1 MKTEE
6 KIEMLRSTIVQL
18 YCNEGRSISYIS
30 RLLSIDRSKLSK
42 KIREWELEPAE
53 PRRHV
58 TPSTQKFINRNRK
71 KIKDMLDRDTTISEI
86 AREYNMERS
95 SLVRTYI
102 LQDGVLKKAYEDANR
117 RREIRHREIAEK
129 AMRDSSRKYDYEDL
143 PDEEWKSILGYS
155 RYMVSTHG
163 RIKARNKRYDSWYLI
178 STEPNRN
185 SGRLYVRLTNDAG
198 KSKNLNLARIVANTF
213 IEKADPSQ
221 NTVNHK
227 DGDVTNNRVSNL
239 EWMTQGENNAHS
251 YSTLNRP
258 KNRNHN
264 AHTYEYDGKTYLSI
278 TALAKALGKSWTQ
291 TSRYIKNAKAHN
303 IKIII

>member
-198 KSKNLNLARIVANTF
+198 ESKNLNLARIVANTF

-239 EWMTQGENNAHS
+239 EWMTQSE
-251 YSTLNRP
+251 
-258 KNRNHN
+258 
-264 AHTYEYDGKTYLSI
+264 
-278 TALAKALGKSWTQ
+278 
-291 TSRYIKNAKAHN
+291 
-303 IKIII
+303 IIN